1 MKKNIREMPRLTQA
15 ERNRAIGMADMG
27 TSQRQ
32 IARTFNCS
40 QASISNL
47 LSRYQQ
53 TAQAQGL
60 PRSGR
65 PMVTTSAEDRY
76 IRTIHLRN
84 QSVTVTSTAATSLG
98 HPINRRNSL
107 MTTQQGWY
115 QRFPPR
121 PWNDLDPSTPSTQIT
136 MDTNCT
142 SVGAA

>member
-27 TSQRQ
+27 VSQRQ

-40 QASISNL
+40 QAVISNL

-53 TAQAQGL
+53 TGQAQDR

-84 QSVTVTSTAATSLG
+84 RFVTTMTLG
-98 HPINRRNSL
+98 HPISRRTVL
-107 MTTQQGWY
+107 RRLRRAGIGDF
-115 QRFPPR
+115 R
-121 PWNDLDPSTPSTQIT
+121 LVPSTPSTQIT
-136 MDTNCT
+136 MDTNCM
-142 SVGAA
+142 SVAAA